1 MMLSL
6 LLTAT
11 LLAQTSTSTPSAI
24 RDAVKEKVAQ
34 ELDQIKNA
42 VTKKA
47 YVGSIATKTDTG
59 ITIANLKN
67 QPRTINVSADA
78 TIRLIAGREGTLA
91 DLKVGDFVIA
101 MGDADGAA
109 VLTAKRI
116 LVVTKPT
123 DDDTRKVITGTVTKS
138 SSTSITVDTT
148 VLKINSSTKFTN
160 KNDITDIVKDSKV
173 VLVVKDTTALLVH
186 LVPSPKP

>member
-42 VTKKA
+42 LTKKA

-78 TIRLIAGREGTLA
+78 TIRLVAGKEGTLA
-91 DLKVGDFVIA
+91 DLKVGDFLIA
-101 MGDADGAA
+101 MGDADGAG

-116 LVVTKPT
+116 LVIAKPA
-123 DDDTRKVITGTVTKS
+123 DEDTRKVISGTVTKS

-173 VLVVKDTTALLVH
+173 VVVANPTSALLIH
-186 LVPSPKP
+186 LIK